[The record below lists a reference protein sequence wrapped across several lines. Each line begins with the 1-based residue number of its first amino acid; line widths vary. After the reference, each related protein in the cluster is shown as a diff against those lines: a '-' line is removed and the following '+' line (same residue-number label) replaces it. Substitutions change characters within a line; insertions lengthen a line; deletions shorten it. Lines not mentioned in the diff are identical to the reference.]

1 MGKVASLAKSESP
14 DSVNG
19 FRPITI
25 LPHCYRLWSGVR
37 AKALLSSIGKRCPA
51 FLFGNKPHCQAS
63 MVWTHLAW
71 AVEDSFSTDSPIAG
85 IVADIEKAFNHLPRE
100 VVFQTAIL
108 LGVPFP
114 TLKAWAS
121 AMGGLVRR
129 FQIREHLGPPVA
141 SSTGYPEGCAM
152 SCLAM
157 LLLDCL
163 FHRWFE
169 TQFPLCQPVSYVD
182 DLQIITKLPQQIPE
196 MLQELESFSA
206 LVDLTV
212 DKKKTFVWRTS
223 AYHRNS
229 FRKQSLPV
237 KKHARGLGAQLQFGR
252 LHSTEVIRKR
262 IEEVKP
268 LWPRLSHSLS
278 PYKIK
283 VLAIKQAAWSKC
295 LHGIAATSISHD
307 TFVSLRAQAMRGLNA
322 NGAGCNAGVHLG
334 LVECPLLDPYFWS
347 IISTF
352 RTVRECATRDNLAVL
367 VQEGISEHS
376 QLPAHGMTAILVSRL
391 HHLGWEVTTGVNCH
405 DGLGDFSLLDISFPE
420 LLLRASWSWQ
430 QCVSSMVS
438 HRSYF
443 QGLAFSDPETTRA
456 FVATLP
462 VSEQGLMRKALNG
475 ALFTNDSV
483 CHFSHSGTT
492 VCQFCGEE
500 DSRLHRFWQCKV
512 FSDARKVDL
521 PGFWDSFPQLPMS
534 LLCHGWAI
542 RPATWFEWNKCLLNI
557 PVPDIHATSAPLGE
571 DWIDLFTDGS
581 CLWPRDK
588 AMRLSSWAIV
598 EASPSGNVCSSQ
610 IVWAGQVR
618 GLLQSAYRAE
628 LQAVCCAIQY
638 AFYWKRRVRIWSD
651 CKSVVQKFGELV
663 QYNRVLKPNGPHTDL
678 WAEILETT
686 ERLGPSSIIITK
698 VAAHQD
704 VSVVPN
710 AFENWAFQHNIVADR
725 AARLSNLQRDSS
737 FWGLHRQHSCESQW
751 AQQVSLAAQT
761 VILDVSRKVVAR
773 ENVLLTDEVMTGVE
787 TVHVGPVMC
796 APAPVW
802 DGFLPMGSLPEGA
815 TRRFG
820 HRFVAVLTAWLYG
833 SLTSFTEGCETT
845 WISVYQLY
853 LDFQHQT
860 GELGLVYQKTWKD
873 PERLPG
879 LKLVPKTFKRRSA
892 WFGRVL
898 RAVVKSY
905 GLDLPWMVTRPCSS
919 MIALH
924 TSCIALP
931 WPQWRL
937 EAIEKWL
944 MQHLP
949 TKKAATRCGSD
960 LVNLPPAK
968 QDTRWP
974 QSVSSVGPL
983 GS

>member
-1 MGKVASLAKSESP
+1 M
-14 DSVNG
+14 
-19 FRPITI
+19 
-25 LPHCYRLWSGVR
+25 
-37 AKALLSSIGKRCPA
+37 
-51 FLFGNKPHCQAS
+51 
-63 MVWTHLAW
+63 
-71 AVEDSFSTDSPIAG
+71 
-85 IVADIEKAFNHLPRE
+85 
-100 VVFQTAIL
+100 
-108 LGVPFP
+108 
-114 TLKAWAS
+114 
-121 AMGGLVRR
+121 
-129 FQIREHLGPPVA
+129 
-141 SSTGYPEGCAM
+141 
-152 SCLAM
+152 
-157 LLLDCL
+157 
-163 FHRWFE
+163 
-169 TQFPLCQPVSYVD
+169 
-182 DLQIITKLPQQIPE
+182 
-196 MLQELESFSA
+196 
-206 LVDLTV
+206 
-212 DKKKTFVWRTS
+212 
-223 AYHRNS
+223 
-229 FRKQSLPV
+229 
-237 KKHARGLGAQLQFGR
+237 QFGR

-438 HRSYF
+438 HRSSF

-542 RPATWFEWNKCLLNI
+542 RPATWFEWNKCLLKI

-686 ERLGPSSIIITK
+686 ERLCPSSIIITK

-802 DGFLPMGSLPEGA
+802 HGFLPMGSLPEGA

-879 LKLVPKTFKRRSA
+879 LQLVPKTFKRRSA

-960 LVNLPPAK
+960 LVYLPPAK

-974 QSVSSVGPL
+974 QLVSSVGPL